1 MANTYL
7 EDRALRALDNLS
19 ALNTLANPQE
29 PNYWEKLKH
38 QYAGMAM
45 QGILGNQTYTKNLL
59 ETSTSA
65 KDARDIIVDA
75 SFYLATAL
83 VEKLKAE

>member
-29 PNYWEKLKH
+29 PNYWGET
-38 QYAGMAM
+38 QASVRRNGDAGAN
-45 QGILGNQTYTKNLL
+45 GK
-59 ETSTSA
+59 SS
-65 KDARDIIVDA
+65 
-75 SFYLATAL
+75 
-83 VEKLKAE
+83 